1 MAKIYWI
8 DRAVTFIKAQTW
20 PQYVSGYAPTV
31 RELARRYR
39 MSQQSVVDALECD
52 ERVCMNVGIGVVGGG
67 TFEHELIGDYNFEWM
82 D

>member
-1 MAKIYWI
+1 
-8 DRAVTFIKAQTW
+8 
-20 PQYVSGYAPTV
+20 
-31 RELARRYR
+31 